1 MPINPILLQLRSV
14 PFHISWTSAYIG
26 LYTPIHKY
34 QNDLYHIYMWRSLV
48 DWLYF
53 IYDFH
58 IRVHAN
64 LFLFPMCVSICI
76 DVSVFIDIPL
86 ASMHRCLYQHM
97 YVGMTPDAPLFR
109 IYVCL
114 LMLMSP
120 YMYARANIH
129 WYSSSPYAYARCM
142 FMSANLV
149 IYRIPHTH
157 RLCAYVYVNI
167 HWHICV
173 HAYVYVPTYTIVSYC
188 FDWLYCDFIYCY
200 ESPNLLWF

>member
-1 MPINPILLQLRSV
+1 MIFTIYTCEDPLLIGS
-14 PFHISWTSAYIG
+14 IS
-26 LYTPIHKY
+26 
-34 QNDLYHIYMWRSLV
+34 YMIS
-48 DWLYF
+48 
-53 IYDFH
+53 FH

-129 WYSSSPYAYARCM
+129 
-142 FMSANLV
+142 
-149 IYRIPHTH
+149 
-157 RLCAYVYVNI
+157 
-167 HWHICV
+167 
-173 HAYVYVPTYTIVSYC
+173 
-188 FDWLYCDFIYCY
+188 
-200 ESPNLLWF
+200 